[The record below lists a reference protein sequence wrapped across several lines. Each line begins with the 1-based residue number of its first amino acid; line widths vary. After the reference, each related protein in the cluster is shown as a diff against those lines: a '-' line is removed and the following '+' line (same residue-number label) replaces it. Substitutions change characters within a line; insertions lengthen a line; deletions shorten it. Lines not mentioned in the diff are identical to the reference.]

1 MKQIL
6 SSMSFHISTK
16 DRLLALIDDI
26 EIISKSVHYF
36 IRQNNIKYLKQISC
50 RELIEN
56 TIAPKNQKISSH
68 EHTQLVELLV
78 SKDSELKNVLQ
89 LASEQAT
96 IEKKMDD
103 LKTQVDEQDQEIN
116 QLQKQLKEAEQ
127 ILSTAIFQA
136 RQKLTSIA
144 KAKKRPVSS
153 EELIKYAHKYE
164 LRRRSLSEINMII
177 SI

>member
-1 MKQIL
+1 
-6 SSMSFHISTK
+6 MSFHISTK

-26 EIISKSVHYF
+26 EIISKLVNHSLHQKKTNKF
-36 IRQNNIKYLKQISC
+36 QISSC

-68 EHTQLVELLV
+68 EHNQLVELLV
-78 SKDSELKNVLQ
+78 SKDSDLKNVLQ
-89 LASEQAT
+89 LASEQAL

-103 LKTQVDEQDQEIN
+103 LKAQVEEQDQEIN

-153 EELIKYAHKYE
+153 EELIKYAHKYVE
-164 LRRRSLSEINMII
+164 DYSFH
-177 SI
+177 